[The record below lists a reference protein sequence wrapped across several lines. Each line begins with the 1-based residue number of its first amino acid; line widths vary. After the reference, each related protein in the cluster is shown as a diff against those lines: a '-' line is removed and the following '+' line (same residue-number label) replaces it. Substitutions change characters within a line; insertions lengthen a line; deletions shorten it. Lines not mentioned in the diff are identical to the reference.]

1 MPYNDRIRSMSL
13 SFRKKYYINMPMLLR
28 VIGVLLII
36 ESVFMIIPVIVALFN
51 PGESVVPFLIC
62 LGITGVSGMLMTM
75 LKPRSREMGKREAIL
90 LTGFTWVVLSLF
102 GMLPF
107 IFYKTHLSITDAF
120 FETMSGFTTTGASV
134 LDSLE
139 NIPKS
144 ILVWRCVIQW
154 IGGLGII
161 LFTLAVV
168 PMLNYAGGMQLFNA
182 EVTGITHDQLRPR
195 VSYTANG
202 PSGVYAVLTVILI
215 ILLSFSEMDFYDAL
229 CYGLSTMSTGGF
241 ANSDMSLGRWN
252 SYYIKSVM
260 IIFMFLGGVNFALIY
275 NVAMGKTK
283 RLLRNTALKV
293 YIWILI
299 VYFLLLSLNVF
310 IEGLAKNVA
319 DVTIDPLFQAVSIL
333 SSTGITEPDFA
344 NWGSLSIVMLIIM
357 MFMGACAG
365 STSGGAKV
373 DRFIVLFKFLKN
385 EFYKMMHPN
394 AVTSVSINGKGVQP
408 AIVHKTLA
416 FLFVYVFVIVAGGM
430 ALCLMGLSLK
440 DGFFCALS
448 AISNTGLSTASTGFS
463 GNYAMMPDIAKWLL
477 AFIML
482 VGRLE
487 LFTVLLVFTPSFWR
501 R

>member
-1 MPYNDRIRSMSL
+1 
-13 SFRKKYYINMPMLLR
+13 
-28 VIGVLLII
+28 
-36 ESVFMIIPVIVALFN
+36 
-51 PGESVVPFLIC
+51 
-62 LGITGVSGMLMTM
+62 
-75 LKPRSREMGKREAIL
+75 
-90 LTGFTWVVLSLF
+90 
-102 GMLPF
+102 
-107 IFYKTHLSITDAF
+107 
-120 FETMSGFTTTGASV
+120 
-134 LDSLE
+134 
-139 NIPKS
+139 
-144 ILVWRCVIQW
+144 
-154 IGGLGII
+154 
-161 LFTLAVV
+161 
-168 PMLNYAGGMQLFNA
+168 
-182 EVTGITHDQLRPR
+182 
-195 VSYTANG
+195 
-202 PSGVYAVLTVILI
+202 
-215 ILLSFSEMDFYDAL
+215 MDFYDAL

-252 SYYIKSVM
+252 SYYIKSLM